1 MKIFA
6 LSRLD
11 NVCWDEYIGFV
22 VCAED
27 EIDARK
33 LAIERDSCSRSLW
46 LDHARA
52 SCIEITQDCERGI
65 ILESFNAG

>member
-1 MKIFA
+1 MKIFV
-6 LSRLD
+6 LHRLD
-11 NVCWDEYIGFV
+11 DIDWDEYIGFV

-27 EIDARK
+27 EIEARK

-52 SCIEITQDCERGI
+52 SCIEITHDSEKGI
-65 ILESFNAG
+65 ILESYNAG